1 MHRGCYG
8 CFGPADDPN
17 MAAFTGLLAG
27 QGVIGADAVRRLRGI
42 NGYARPWRES
52 GDAVEKDKA

>member
-1 MHRGCYG
+1 M
-8 CFGPADDPN
+8 P
-17 MAAFTGLLAG
+17 AFTGLLAG
-27 QGVIGADAVRRLRGI
+27 QGIIGADAVRQLRGI